1 MGFWFFLVG
10 LGCGFLYVFVVAF
23 MWCGVPP
30 LFFFF
35 LSCLFSCCLLPFL
48 LLLWWGFL
56 KGSDFPDKREAF
68 MPFSCK
74 T

>member
-30 LFFFF
+30 LFFFSSPVCF
-35 LSCLFSCCLLPFL
+35 LVVCCLFCCCCGGVF
-48 LLLWWGFL
+48 
-56 KGSDFPDKREAF
+56 
-68 MPFSCK
+68 
-74 T
+74 